1 MKPVHTGRNKS
12 DLGGLGFFWVSL
24 VVLSACSEPDR
35 GSIDSAQ
42 SVSQSLVPAL
52 DAASLCEPLA
62 PSTATY
68 LYVSRSSGNDSTA
81 LAGDRTLPWATIG
94 GALAAVP
101 ATLNNTYVI
110 EVIDSAT
117 YPETVNITGKT
128 TSPTHPLYLRTAVG
142 ANPTINNGGTGVP
155 LTIATNNTL
164 IVGMTISGPANT
176 TTDGIVFSA
185 ATTNNSLLCNVISSN
200 GDGINGAAGVQTSLT
215 IEGNRIESNRKSAIV
230 LTGGTTG
237 LALRRNV
244 IDNNG
249 TTDPATGPGLDL
261 TNATAPQILNNT
273 FYNNSVASTSPTASP
288 DVRIV
293 TSSAVRLKNNVFSS
307 LSSSRNKRSIR
318 VDSGGSIDPASQ
330 YNLYWYPNVVTGF
343 PNCPVAGD
351 NFSVG
356 GFCACYV
363 AGGGPCGG
371 SASWQGQTGADITG
385 SNQADPLFVAPAGN
399 PPDLHEMSQGGH
411 WTAGGWIVDA
421 ATSPVVDRG
430 NPADPVGSEPGPNG
444 ARINCGGYGGGP
456 QASKTLGLKV
466 VVVPTTG
473 TAGTT
478 IPVAIQVQNPNGTPN
493 PTHNPFAANLSVSSG
508 TAAVA
513 PTSIVIPNGTSTVT
527 VNLTDSVAEDVVLSL
542 AETTTS
548 GLVTASGTIG
558 VLPTSAPE
566 VSSFVALSRPSTNIL
581 LWNNSATRHDGVL
594 LLRSTSGVP
603 NTAPTNRTAYATGAA
618 IGNATVVYVD
628 NQSFASR
635 ITDQGLVNGARYYYR
650 LFNHDQYNVYSP
662 GNAPTSSGLFSDPT
676 SGVSPSPQWCY
687 NVGLPTPQQPFTD
700 FGTAVYTA
708 SNARTFTGNLIS
720 STPSLNGFERWR
732 PIQLQGVVQS
742 RPTVVPL
749 FGSTA
754 PFILT
759 GDQSGFTYRIDPST
773 GLISWTGNGSVSI
786 GSVQAQAAVQLNQ
799 YANPTFRAAYPNRDL
814 VYFGTHNASTTN
826 NQVWALSSVDGTAAW
841 TYNPGN
847 LDIIS
852 GEPMVD
858 YANNRLWVASRAG
871 SGGTQPS
878 LRVLTVLTPPSVLA
892 SFNLGDIDNPVVLNP
907 ISSEA
912 YVVTKTGVLY
922 GFDLSTM
929 TQHWTL
935 NLGSPV
941 SGYLVVVGY
950 GFIVSTS
957 TGVQR
962 YLINPTTH
970 AITAQWPNPSSPSPT
985 PVTGPSA
992 VRVDFGTSKCYLGDA
1007 TGSLH
1012 RLDLTSGVDEKQISL
1027 SSQALGMPSLD
1038 RTTTPERIYVGGLDG
1053 RLCAMGLPF

>member
-1 MKPVHTGRNKS
+1 MKPVCTGRNKNVRR
-12 DLGGLGFFWVSL
+12 GLGFLSVPL
-24 VVLSACSEPDR
+24 VLLSACSELDT
-35 GSIDSAQ
+35 GSIDSVQ

-101 ATLNNTYVI
+101 ATLNNTYAI

-117 YPETVNITGKT
+117 YPETVNITGKI

-185 ATTNNSLLCNVISSN
+185 ATTNNSLLCNVIRSN
-200 GDGINGAAGVQTSLT
+200 GRGIVAAAVAQTSLT
-215 IEGNRIESNRKSAIV
+215 VEGHRIASNRRSA
-230 LTGGTTG
+230 
-237 LALRRNV
+237 R
-244 IDNNG
+244 
-249 TTDPATGPGLDL
+249 
-261 TNATAPQILNNT
+261 
-273 FYNNSVASTSPTASP
+273 SV
-288 DVRIV
+288 
-293 TSSAVRLKNNVFSS
+293 
-307 LSSSRNKRSIR
+307 R
-318 VDSGGSIDPASQ
+318 VDSGGSINPASQ
-330 YNLYWYPNVVTGF
+330 YNLYWYPNVNTGF
-343 PNCPVAGD
+343 PNCPAAGD

-356 GFCACYV
+356 GFCTCFV

-371 SASWQGQTGADITG
+371 SASWQDQTGADITG
-385 SNQADPLFVAPAGN
+385 SNQADPLFVAPASN
-399 PPDLHEMSQGGH
+399 PPDLHEMSQGGR
-411 WTAGGWIVDA
+411 WTVGGWIVDA
-421 ATSPVVDRG
+421 VTSPAVDMG

-478 IPVAIQVQNPNGTPN
+478 IPVTIQVQNPNGTPN
-493 PTHNPFAANLSVSSG
+493 PAHNRFAANLSVSSG

-513 PTSIVIPNGTSTVT
+513 PTSIVIPNGASAVT
-527 VNLTDSVAEDVVLSL
+527 VNLTDPVAEDVVLSL

-548 GLVTASGTIG
+548 GLVTAAGTIG

-566 VSSFVALSRPSTNIL
+566 VSSFVALSRPNTNIL

-594 LLRSTSGVP
+594 VLRSTSGIP
-603 NTAPTNRTAYATGAA
+603 DTAPTNRTAYAPGAT
-618 IGNATVVYVD
+618 IGNATVAYVD

-635 ITDQGLVNGARYYYR
+635 ITDQGLVNGTRYYYR
-650 LFNHDQYNVYSP
+650 IFNHDQYNVYSP

-676 SGVSPSPQWCY
+676 SGASPSPQWCY

-708 SNARTFTGNLIS
+708 SNARTFTGNVIS
-720 STPSLNGFERWR
+720 STPSLNGLERWR

-749 FGSTA
+749 FGSA
-754 PFILT
+754 SPFILT
-759 GDQSGFTYRIDPST
+759 GDQSGFTYRIDPSA
-773 GLISWTGNGSVSI
+773 GLISWTGNGGVSI

-799 YANPTFRAAYPNRDL
+799 YANAAFRAAYPNRDL

-841 TYNPGN
+841 TYSPGN

-878 LRVLTVLTPPSVLA
+878 LRVLNVLNPTPALA
-892 SFNLGDIDNPVVLNP
+892 TFNLGDIDNPVVLNP

-950 GFIVSTS
+950 GFVVSTS

-1007 TGSLH
+1007 TGKLH
-1012 RLDLTSGVDEKQISL
+1012 RLDLTTGVDEKQISL

-1038 RTTTPERIYVGGLDG
+1038 ATTTPERLHVGGLDG
-1053 RLCAMGLPF
+1053 RLCAVGLPF

>member
-1 MKPVHTGRNKS
+1 MKPVCTGRNKNVRR
-12 DLGGLGFFWVSL
+12 GLGFLSVPL
-24 VVLSACSEPDR
+24 VLLSACSELDT
-35 GSIDSAQ
+35 GSIDSVQ

-101 ATLNNTYVI
+101 ATLNNTYAI

-117 YPETVNITGKT
+117 YPETVNITGKI

-164 IVGMTISGPANT
+164 IVGMTISGPAST

-185 ATTNNSLLCNVISSN
+185 ATTNNSLLCNVIRSN
-200 GDGINGAAGVQTSLT
+200 GRGIVAAAVAQTSLT
-215 IEGNRIESNRKSAIV
+215 VEGNRIESNRRSAIV

-237 LALRRNV
+237 LSLRRNV

-249 TTDPATGPGLDL
+249 TTDATTGPAIDL
-261 TNATAPQILNNT
+261 RNAASPQVLNNT
-273 FYNNSVASTSPTASP
+273 FYNNSVAPTDPTLTP
-288 DVRIV
+288 DLRIV
-293 TSSAVRLKNNVFSS
+293 TSSAVLLKNNIFAS
-307 LSSSRNKRSIR
+307 LSGNASKRSVR
-318 VDSGGSIDPASQ
+318 VDSGGSINPASQ
-330 YNLYWYPNVVTGF
+330 YNLYWYPNVNTGF
-343 PNCPVAGD
+343 PNCPAAGD

-356 GFCACYV
+356 GFCTCFV

-371 SASWQGQTGADITG
+371 SASWQDQTGADITG
-385 SNQADPLFVAPAGN
+385 SNQADPLFVAPASN
-399 PPDLHEMSQGGH
+399 PPDLHEMSQGGR
-411 WTAGGWIVDA
+411 WTVGGWIVDTL
-421 ATSPVVDRG
+421 TSPAVDMG

-478 IPVAIQVQNPNGTPN
+478 IPVTIQVQNPNGTPN
-493 PTHNPFAANLSVSSG
+493 PAHNRFAANLSVSSG

-513 PTSIVIPNGTSTVT
+513 PTSIVIPNGASAVT
-527 VNLTDSVAEDVVLSL
+527 VNLTDPVAEDVVLSL

-548 GLVTASGTIG
+548 GLVTAAGTIG

-566 VSSFVALSRPSTNIL
+566 VSSFVALSRPNTNIL

-594 LLRSTSGVP
+594 VLRSTSGIP
-603 NTAPTNRTAYATGAA
+603 DTAPTNRTAYAPGAT
-618 IGNATVVYVD
+618 IGNATVAYVD

-635 ITDQGLVNGARYYYR
+635 ITDQGLVNGTRYYYR
-650 LFNHDQYNVYSP
+650 IFNHDQYNVYSP

-676 SGVSPSPQWCY
+676 SGASPSPQWCY

-708 SNARTFTGNLIS
+708 SNARTFTGNVIS
-720 STPSLNGFERWR
+720 STPSLNGLERWR

-749 FGSTA
+749 FGSA
-754 PFILT
+754 SPFILT
-759 GDQSGFTYRIDPST
+759 GDQSGFTYRIDPSA
-773 GLISWTGNGSVSI
+773 GLISWTGNGGVSI

-799 YANPTFRAAYPNRDL
+799 YANAAFRAAYPNRDL

-841 TYNPGN
+841 TYSPGN

-878 LRVLTVLTPPSVLA
+878 LRVLNVLNPTPALA
-892 SFNLGDIDNPVVLNP
+892 TFNLGDIDNPVVLNP

-950 GFIVSTS
+950 GFVVSTS

-1007 TGSLH
+1007 TGKLH
-1012 RLDLTSGVDEKQISL
+1012 RLDLTTGVDEKQISL

-1038 RTTTPERIYVGGLDG
+1038 ATTTPERLHVGGLDG
-1053 RLCAMGLPF
+1053 RLCAVGLPF